1 MNNDF
6 WQEKVVLR
14 GKNLS
19 AEAIH
24 SGLFSKG
31 IIVFILIMIGVGRI
45 YSSSNS
51 TGQWSLPKISV
62 CILASTSRSL
72 SRSEMRK

>member
-6 WQEKVVLR
+6 WQENDILR
-14 GKNLS
+14 GKKLS

-24 SGLFSKG
+24 CGLFSKG
-31 IIVFILIMIGVGRI
+31 ILVFILIMIGAGWI
-45 YSSSNS
+45 YCSSNS